1 MKTIN
6 ASKCTLVQ
14 FEPASCLQKFAIETG
29 TASNDDNKGGWSLV
43 KVLPKRIRI
52 GMDDD

>member
-14 FEPASCLQKFAIETG
+14 FEPASCLQKFAKRPELHQMMILRG
-29 TASNDDNKGGWSLV
+29 LV

-52 GMDDD
+52 GMDDDV